1 MSEIVHKIN
10 SPYYGTIEQVVTQP
24 LDHVYEWET
33 LFLVKT
39 GEGKL
44 EHINVGVSGHLLSIE
59 VSQGEEITPVTVLGT
74 LRDDLLIT
82 GSD

>member
-1 MSEIVHKIN
+1 MNEIVHTIN
-10 SPYYGTIEQVVTQP
+10 SPYYGTIEQVVIQP
-24 LDHVYEWET
+24 LDYVYEWET

-39 GEGKL
+39 VEGKL
-44 EHINVGVSGHLLSIE
+44 EHVHVGVSGHLLSIE
-59 VSQGEEITPVTVLGT
+59 VRKGEEITPITVLGT

>member
-1 MSEIVHKIN
+1 MNEIVHTIS
-10 SPYYGTIEQVVTQP
+10 SPYVGTIEEVLTQP
-24 LDHVYEWET
+24 LDHVYEWEA

-39 GEGKL
+39 DEGKL
-44 EHINVGVSGHLLSIE
+44 EHVHVGVSGHLLSIE
-59 VSQGEEITPVTVLGT
+59 VSEGEEVTPVTVLGT